1 MPYGSSHDKE
11 INVSKKGEHIMN
23 QQIIDIYNECT
34 NGHVDRREF
43 LRRITHLGC
52 GAAAVYILLAQLEE
66 NPAVA
71 EVVPKDDP
79 RLHTEYITYPGATGD
94 VRASLA
100 RPKGDKKLPG
110 VIVIHENRGLQPHIE
125 DVARRVALEGF
136 LAIAPDALSP
146 LGGTPKDINEA
157 GSKIRELDREATV
170 KNFVAAVK
178 YLKTHPQS
186 TGKVGCIGFCW
197 GGGMTNQVA
206 VNCQDLTAAVPFYG
220 SQPASEDVPKIK
232 ASVLAHYAGL
242 DKRIND
248 GIEAFE
254 AALKK
259 ASVEYKI
266 YMYEGAGHAFFND
279 TNESRYHKEAAEL
292 AWKRTIE
299 FLNAKLKT

>member
-1 MPYGSSHDKE
+1 MNRNNINSHDE
-11 INVSKKGEHIMN
+11 YEKKHM
-23 QQIIDIYNECT
+23 Q
-34 NGHVDRREF
+34 RREF
-43 LRRITHLGC
+43 LRKVAHLGGSTA
-52 GAAAVYILLAQLEE
+52 GAYFLLAQLDA
-66 NPAVA
+66 NSVPA

-79 RLHTEYITYPGATGD
+79 RLHTEYITYPGQTGD
-94 VRASLA
+94 IRANLA
-100 RPKGDKKLPG
+100 RPKGDKTLPG

-125 DVARRVALEGF
+125 DVARRVALKGF

-146 LGGTPKDINEA
+146 LGGTPKDVDEA
-157 GSKIRELDREATV
+157 RSKIGKLDREATV

-186 TGKVGCIGFCW
+186 TGKVGCMGFCW
-197 GGGMTNQVA
+197 GGGITNQVA
-206 VNCQDLTAAVPFYG
+206 VHSPDLNAAVPFYG

-232 ASVLAHYAGL
+232 AAMLIHYAGL
-242 DKRIND
+242 DKRINA

-259 ASVEYKI
+259 ASVDYKI

-292 AWKRTIE
+292 AWKRTIDFFNE
-299 FLNAKLKT
+299 QLKT